1 MFILFNSC
9 FFILHNKVD
18 HTYGF
23 IMIARKKCFIHWEN
37 GLTFGFRQCKRVG
50 HLIRELLLQK
60 LQCKYIHLSRGQKYS
75 FAYKA
80 KMKVKFLSGW
90 QKFIDLLS
98 NNFAKCFS
106 LFRVWDFKISF
117 YKIQYLHEDKSC
129 FKNTK

>member
-1 MFILFNSC
+1 MIFKKIKLKCLYCSIVV
-9 FFILHNKVD
+9 FFLHNKVD

-106 LFRVWDFKISF
+106 FTQGLRFQNIILQNSIPAWR
-117 YKIQYLHEDKSC
+117 
-129 FKNTK
+129 